1 MSGTVA
7 PAGGVLQRGEDR
19 WGHDGALQH
28 CSLQHCSMGTCQQT
42 ILSAHI
48 TTVQQ
53 QQSAGQIPTV
63 QLVQCCSGLTGST
76 TMAAGPGSAQC
87 AQCRSGYRHTVEYIT
102 HSESIE
108 ILNHSSFS
116 YFLFW
121 NRKKVRQKSL
131 GIVGQLLKYQVSEN

>member
-7 PAGGVLQRGEDR
+7 SAGGVLQRGEDR

-28 CSLQHCSMGTCQQT
+28 CSMGTCQQT

-48 TTVQQ
+48 ATVQQ

-87 AQCRSGYRHTVEYIT
+87 AQCRSGYRHTHT
-102 HSESIE
+102 
-108 ILNHSSFS
+108 
-116 YFLFW
+116 
-121 NRKKVRQKSL
+121 SL
-131 GIVGQLLKYQVSEN
+131 TVNQ

>member
-19 WGHDGALQH
+19 WGHDGALQPAA
-28 CSLQHCSMGTCQQT
+28 LQHGEM
-42 ILSAHI
+42 SADNPVSHI
-48 TTVQQ
+48 ATVQQ

-108 ILNHSSFS
+108 ILIHSSFS